1 MFHVLHDNKELA
13 VAMYKTCMLAL
24 YTIVSTA
31 RHCWLEVTQ
40 ELRICYVEGI
50 PEPSVQ
56 EHCETYGSEDRLHAK
71 LSCLQYL

>member
-1 MFHVLHDNKELA
+1 MFLVLHDKKELA

-56 EHCETYGSEDRLHAK
+56 EHYETPGSEDRLQAIF
-71 LSCLQYL
+71 SCLKYL